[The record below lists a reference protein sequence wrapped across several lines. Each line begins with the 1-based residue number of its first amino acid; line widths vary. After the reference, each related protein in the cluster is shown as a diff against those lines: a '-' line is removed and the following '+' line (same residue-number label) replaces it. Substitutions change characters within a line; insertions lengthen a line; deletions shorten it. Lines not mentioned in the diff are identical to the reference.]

1 MTERDTRSDQ
11 TVDTDGQRSADPATP
26 GGTPPPAV
34 PSAFGS
40 APAGWQPSVS
50 SVTSDATAPAGPAPV
65 TGTPPLPAVPSRRSL
80 RGKPPVSTA
89 AIPVV
94 PKPVAGAPTAPSADT
109 PVVPPTPTTRPVA
122 PSNPPVSA
130 AAGAVAPTAAAAAP
144 ATSAAPAT
152 ATAATPVA
160 PTAAVPAAPAA
171 PTAAAPA
178 AAAAPTTAV
187 PAAAD
192 APTAA
197 APATRLSG
205 SVLPRRT
212 AGNRATVAEA
222 APAATGTSAD
232 DAPDATGTSAAP
244 PAVSFDQT
252 LAGPDPSSAV
262 PAPPAPTP
270 PPAWHPITGATQVV
284 PAADAPWKPVTGAQP
299 VVPAAPPR
307 AVATPPSGRP
317 EPATRPQSVPTG
329 TPSPPVPPGSG
340 AADHSEEPVSDT
352 RRSRRGLWITLIV
365 VGVLVLGGA
374 GAAAWYLRDR
384 DQPAAEQE
392 VVQAPSPTSALTAID
407 RTATTAFAANL
418 PATVL
423 QYALTATA
431 DDAEWTG
438 AGALESYLDTY
449 ADEAGDQLT
458 VHSGQWATAEEAAAQ
473 QAALAAAVTGEVLS
487 TGPVTV
493 AGADTGAVTIV
504 DLGDGTGSAVWSN
517 GTAVFVLTAP
527 VADVSNAFAAYP
539 V

>member
-50 SVTSDATAPAGPAPV
+50 PVTSDATAPAGPAPV

-94 PKPVAGAPTAPSADT
+94 PKPVPSAPTAPSADT

-144 ATSAAPAT
+144 ATSAASAT

-160 PTAAVPAAPAA
+160 PT
-171 PTAAAPA
+171 
-178 AAAAPTTAV
+178 TAV
-187 PAAAD
+187 PASVA

-222 APAATGTSAD
+222 APAATGFSAD
-232 DAPDATGTSAAP
+232 AAPDATGTSAAP

-262 PAPPAPTP
+262 PAPPTPTP

-307 AVATPPSGRP
+307 AVMTPPAPSGRP
-317 EPATRPQSVPTG
+317 EPATLPQSVPTG
-329 TPSPPVPPGSG
+329 TPSAPVPPGSG

>member
-11 TVDTDGQRSADPATP
+11 TVDTDGQRPADPATP

-40 APAGWQPSVS
+40 APAGWQPSMS
-50 SVTSDATAPAGPAPV
+50 PVTSDAAASAGPAPV

-94 PKPVAGAPTAPSADT
+94 PKPVAGAPTAASADT

-122 PSNPPVSA
+122 PSNPPASA
-130 AAGAVAPTAAAAAP
+130 AAGAGALTAA
-144 ATSAAPAT
+144 
-152 ATAATPVA
+152 
-160 PTAAVPAAPAA
+160 
-171 PTAAAPA
+171 A
-178 AAAAPTTAV
+178 AAAAPTT
-187 PAAAD
+187 
-192 APTAA
+192 A

-212 AGNRATVAEA
+212 AGNRATVANA
-222 APAATGTSAD
+222 APADTGSSAD
-232 DAPDATGTSAAP
+232 AAPDATGTSATP

-252 LAGPDPSSAV
+252 VAGPDPSSAV
-262 PAPPAPTP
+262 PAPPTPPP
-270 PPAWHPITGATQVV
+270 PPAWHPITGAAPVV

-307 AVATPPSGRP
+307 AVATPPAPSGQP

-329 TPSPPVPPGSG
+329 NPSAPVPPGSG

-352 RRSRRGLWITLIV
+352 RRSRRGLWIILIVV

-374 GAAAWYLRDR
+374 GAAAWYLMDR

-407 RTATTAFAANL
+407 RTATTAFAADL

-449 ADEAGDQLT
+449 ADESGDQLT

-517 GTAVFVLTAP
+517 GTAVFMLTAP
-527 VADVSNAFAAYP
+527 VADVSNVFAAYP

>member
-26 GGTPPPAV
+26 AATPPPAV

-40 APAGWQPSVS
+40 APAGWQPGTS
-50 SVTSDATAPAGPAPV
+50 TTMSDASAPAEPAPV
-65 TGTPPLPAVPSRRSL
+65 TGTHPLPVVPSRRSL

-94 PKPVAGAPTAPSADT
+94 PKPVAGAPAST
-109 PVVPPTPTTRPVA
+109 PAAPPTPTTRPVA
-122 PSNPPVSA
+122 PSNAPAPSA
-130 AAGAVAPTAAAAAP
+130 VGADAPTAAVAPTA
-144 ATSAAPAT
+144 S
-152 ATAATPVA
+152 
-160 PTAAVPAAPAA
+160 
-171 PTAAAPA
+171 
-178 AAAAPTTAV
+178 
-187 PAAAD
+187 D

-212 AGNRATVAEA
+212 AGSRATVADA
-222 APAATGTSAD
+222 APAATGSSV
-232 DAPDATGTSAAP
+232 DAAPVATGSSAVP

-252 LAGPDPSSAV
+252 VAGPDPSSAV
-262 PAPPAPTP
+262 PAPPTPTP
-270 PPAWHPITGATQVV
+270 QPAWHPITGATQVV
-284 PAADAPWKPVTGAQP
+284 AAADAPWKPVTGAQP
-299 VVPAAPPR
+299 VVPAAAPR
-307 AVATPPSGRP
+307 AIATPST
-317 EPATRPQSVPTG
+317 PAGQPDPTRPQLVPTG
-329 TPSPPVPPGSG
+329 HASAPEPPASG
-340 AADHSEEPVSDT
+340 AVDHSEEPVSDT

-374 GAAAWYLRDR
+374 GAAAWYLMNR
-384 DQPAAEQE
+384 DQPAAEQQ

-407 RTATTAFAANL
+407 RTATTAFAADL

-458 VHSGQWATAEEAAAQ
+458 VHSGQWATAEEATAQ
-473 QAALAAAVTGEVLS
+473 QAALATAVTGEVLS

-493 AGADTGAVTIV
+493 AGTDTGVVTVV
-504 DLGDGTGSAVWSN
+504 DRGDGTGTAVWNN